1 MILNTM
7 SSRVSEVTYI
17 FIYLYFVD
25 GDRYLS
31 VDFGNSSTEAVLKF
45 YPALGEAS
53 NVSSA
58 CLRFTVYIS
67 SRAVELLIAVV
78 DVAEDSKDVRSDNNE
93 NRLQQNDTG
102 WHSVTVLHGRQYVV
116 FTAQKIKVT
125 RIPDRVE
132 IKNISYAHGSC
143 KGNANHEYC

>member
-31 VDFGNSSTEAVLKF
+31 VDFGNSSSEAVLKF
-45 YPALGEAS
+45 YPAVAAAS
-53 NVSSA
+53 NVSSV
-58 CLRFTVYIS
+58 CLRFNVFIS
-67 SRAVELLIAVV
+67 SPAVELLIAVV
-78 DVAEDSKDVRSDNNE
+78 DVAEDSKDVRSDNE

-116 FTAQKIKVT
+116 FTAQKVKVT

-132 IKNISYAHGSC
+132 IRNISYSYGSC
-143 KGNANHEYC
+143 KNDTKRK

>member
-1 MILNTM
+1 MCVLLF
-7 SSRVSEVTYI
+7 VVGDAYVTA
-17 FIYLYFVD
+17 
-25 GDRYLS
+25 
-31 VDFGNSSTEAVLKF
+31 DFGNSLDKAVLKF
-45 YPALGEAS
+45 YPGGAEAS
-53 NVSSA
+53 NMSSV
-58 CLRFTVYIS
+58 CLQFNAYIS

-125 RIPDRVE
+125 SNPDRVE
-132 IKNISYAHGSC
+132 IRNLSYTHGSC